1 MQEKGALKKILDKY
15 QAPPQVCP
23 DSSGLPLGFDSCFTA
38 FLGLIGGMAIGLICF
53 LIECG
58 SKVCGVPS
66 WILELRPW

>member
-1 MQEKGALKKILDKY
+1 MQEKGAMKKILDKY
-15 QAPPQVCP
+15 QAPPQICP

-38 FLGLIGGMAIGLICF
+38 FLSLIGGMAIGLTCF